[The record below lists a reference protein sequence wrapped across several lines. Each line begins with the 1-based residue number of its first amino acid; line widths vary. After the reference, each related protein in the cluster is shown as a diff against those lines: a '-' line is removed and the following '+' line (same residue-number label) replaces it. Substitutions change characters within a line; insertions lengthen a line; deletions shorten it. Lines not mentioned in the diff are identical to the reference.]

1 MQCGFKRNK
10 AVKFRGSR
18 HRKSGRKSIVCRFRK
33 MWVQQVCEKDVAAGR
48 RGLMRRRILNGWANK
63 KDSHERNKLP
73 SVTS

>member
-1 MQCGFKRNK
+1 
-10 AVKFRGSR
+10 
-18 HRKSGRKSIVCRFRK
+18 

-73 SVTS
+73 SVTSQLVYSLATGNDTGFEIRVVKG